1 MAFPKSLVIVPTYNE
16 KENILLIMSAILE
29 QNECLE
35 ILVVDDGS
43 PDGTGDL
50 VQAEAIND
58 LINASTKESK
68 NVALLSLSGQLHHR
82 S

>member
-29 QNECLE
+29 QNDCLE

-50 VQAEAIND
+50 VQAEA
-58 LINASTKESK
+58 LKLFF
-68 NVALLSLSGQLHHR
+68 ALVIAV
-82 S
+82 

>member
-35 ILVVDDGS
+35 ILVDGHIVEQ
-43 PDGTGDL
+43 GTPQEIFDTPQNERTKDFL
-50 VQAEAIND
+50 NKV
-58 LINASTKESK
+58 LNA
-68 NVALLSLSGQLHHR
+68 
-82 S
+82 